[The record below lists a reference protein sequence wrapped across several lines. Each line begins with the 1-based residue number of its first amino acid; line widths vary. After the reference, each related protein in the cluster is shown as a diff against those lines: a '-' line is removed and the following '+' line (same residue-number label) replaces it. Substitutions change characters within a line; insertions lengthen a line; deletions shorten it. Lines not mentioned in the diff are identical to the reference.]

1 MRANAS
7 LRHQS
12 AETIYG
18 TLEYLID
25 IRSADLAAIRSEHTE
40 HIIRVHTV
48 AVRVLRKEVHAQ
60 GLISRGTN
68 LKFNTS

>member
-1 MRANAS
+1 
-7 LRHQS
+7 
-12 AETIYG
+12 
-18 TLEYLID
+18 
-25 IRSADLAAIRSEHTE
+25 LAAIRSEHTE